1 MVVVPQNGHSGP
13 SDRRER
19 VTERHPTP
27 GSSDE
32 HDAGSMVRGVSRV
45 AADGEE
51 FTTKPGASS
60 RQGPGREAGTLC
72 ECSGVKE
79 HRTGGRSG
87 RRWSRASTLPRYC
100 VSRSF
105 WSPLSC
111 DEILTRGRNRMG
123 QGSHAA
129 GGGAPGW
136 RPRPFGLVGAGSG
149 VGVGRRGE
157 YLRGEKKNSIEHS
170 VPCPTRS
177 IRTPLFSCSRFPLYI
192 GRPEA
197 SFYLD
202 YPIRARMSYPG
213 TTKKNLLE
221 MTLKLE
227 KGDVIPCRISR
238 SPSSAS
244 PW

>member
-105 WSPLSC
+105 WSALSC

-177 IRTPLFSCSRFPLYI
+177 IMFFFRIST
-192 GRPEA
+192 
-197 SFYLD
+197 
-202 YPIRARMSYPG
+202 
-213 TTKKNLLE
+213 
-221 MTLKLE
+221 LE
-227 KGDVIPCRISR
+227 KKVKESILNT
-238 SPSSAS
+238 
-244 PW
+244 